1 MNLRLAKL
9 PDRTPVRLTLALDP
23 ETAAALQDY
32 AALYQET
39 YGEAERAETLAA
51 AMIDM
56 FLASDAGFRRAR
68 KALPHPARQG
78 D

>member
-9 PDRTPVRLTLALDP
+9 ADRTPVRLTLALDP

-32 AALYQET
+32 AAVYQDA
-39 YGEAERAETLAA
+39 YGEAERSETLAA
-51 AMIDM
+51 AMIEM

-68 KALPHPARQG
+68 KALPTPASKG

>member
-9 PDRTPVRLTLALDP
+9 PDRTPVKLTLALDP

-68 KALPHPARQG
+68 KALPPHASKG

>member
-1 MNLRLAKL
+1 MNLRLGKL
-9 PDRTPVRLTLALDP
+9 ADRTPVRLTLALDP
-23 ETAAALQDY
+23 GTAAALQDY
-32 AALYQET
+32 AAIYQET
-39 YGEAERAETLAA
+39 YGEAERSETLAA

-68 KALPHPARQG
+68 KALPTNASKG